1 MEHAKD
7 FLQSIP
13 PDDTRVAQ
21 LTEGL
26 VELARHSKW
35 EVRKATADALCFGAA
50 PMAADTLRLIV
61 DDPVPFVRQAAEKSL
76 REASRVTTKIY
87 EKRDP
92 TAERLFELIRKMNP
106 RNIRES
112 YAAALQVGQIY
123 YRELAASTAHE
134 LRTSLFSLSGLI
146 QELLEDAAD
155 NRSETAEAHAKINQA
170 IGNLSKI
177 IGGLSDLTRDPERDE
192 VFNATPVVEQAMAE
206 AVSAFRANGG
216 SNVQLVM
223 SRSSAGAKVK
233 GDPSRLLQALRN
245 LLLNAME
252 ASPPERNVIISCNQ
266 PENMLVV
273 SIKDEGAGMTEQQ
286 IEEAFKPFATLKRES
301 GHTGMGIPIAQRII
315 HFDFGGELRFKS
327 EVSVGTEAHVE
338 LPLYKG
344 DQ

>member
-1 MEHAKD
+1 M
-7 FLQSIP
+7 
-13 PDDTRVAQ
+13 
-21 LTEGL
+21 
-26 VELARHSKW
+26 
-35 EVRKATADALCFGAA
+35 RKAAADALCYGAA
-50 PMAADTLRLIV
+50 PDASDALRLLA
-61 DDPVPFVRQAAEKSL
+61 DDAVSFVRQVAEKSL
-76 REASRVTTKIY
+76 RESSRVTTKIY

-146 QELLEDAAD
+146 KELLEDAAD
-155 NRSETAEAHAKINQA
+155 NQSETVKAHAKINQS

-177 IGGLSDLTRDPERDE
+177 VGGLSDLTRDPERDE
-192 VFNATPVVEQAMAE
+192 VFDVVPVVEQAMAE
-206 AVSAFRANGG
+206 SVSAFRTNGG
-216 SNVQLVM
+216 VNVQIVT
-223 SRSSAGAKVK
+223 SGSCAGAKVK

-245 LLLNAME
+245 LLLNALE
-252 ASPPERNVIISCNQ
+252 ASPPDRNVIISCNQ
-266 PENMLVV
+266 SENLLVV

-327 EVSVGTEAHVE
+327 EVGVGTEARVE
-338 LPLYKG
+338 LPLFRD